1 MSFKQKTWNDR
12 ISEYPTRRTLTDVSD
27 NTTKTVNVARE
38 EGTISQEGD
47 AFSAA
52 NMNDLEGRIADGF
65 STLSQDSL
73 KMSSSNPSSDS
84 IKFGIN
90 ASGQYGYIK
99 QGASE
104 VTPFRNPTGNANPSD
119 VLSGKTFST
128 ASLENARGTM
138 PNRGGHQSSTGV
150 GGGSGS
156 LWAYMPYGYY
166 DNYNNSGNA
175 WIDIT
180 DEQAKTLANNAGVG
194 YNSGYANGYD
204 SGMQVRTGL
213 LAISSSGQ
221 TSSASGTLAPGTY
234 DWYVRSN
241 VEHWTAYKI
250 EADGKV
256 YAEANVYK
264 GDAQNWLG
272 GTFTINHK
280 FNASV
285 YAYAYGSGTHCVAI
299 NRR

>member
-138 PNRGGHQSSTGV
+138 ANRGSHQSSTGV

-156 LWAYMPYGYY
+156 LYAYMPYGYY

-180 DEQAKTLANNAGVG
+180 NDQAKTLANNAGVG
-194 YNSGYANGYD
+194 YNSGYNAGRAVGHSANLRVTVSHTGSGDVECHVYLNNGQIGAWHQNANGVTKD
-204 SGMQVRTGL
+204 AFNRT
-213 LAISSSGQ
+213 I
-221 TSSASGTLAPGTY
+221 
-234 DWYVRSN
+234 
-241 VEHWTAYKI
+241 
-250 EADGKV
+250 
-256 YAEANVYK
+256 
-264 GDAQNWLG
+264 
-272 GTFTINHK
+272 TI
-280 FNASV
+280 
-285 YAYAYGSGTHCVAI
+285 
-299 NRR
+299 

>member
-12 ISEYPTRRTLTDVSD
+12 ISEHPTRRTLTDVSN
-27 NTTKTVNVARE
+27 NTTKTVDVARE

-90 ASGQYGYIK
+90 ARGQYGYIK

-104 VTPFRNPTGNANPSD
+104 VTPFRNPTGNASPSD

-128 ASLENARGTM
+128 ASLENASGTM
-138 PNRGGHQSSTGV
+138 ANNGTNKNAVSV

-156 LWAYMPYGYY
+156 LYAYMPYGYY

-175 WIDIT
+175 RINIT
-180 DEQAKTLANNAGVG
+180 NDQAKTLANNAGVG
-194 YNSGYANGYD
+194 YNAGYAKGNNDGK
-204 SGMQVRTGL
+204 
-213 LAISSSGQ
+213 
-221 TSSASGTLAPGTY
+221 SAS
-234 DWYVRSN
+234 R
-241 VEHWTAYKI
+241 VE
-250 EADGKV
+250 V
-256 YAEANVYK
+256 
-264 GDAQNWLG
+264 
-272 GTFTINHK
+272 
-280 FNASV
+280 S
-285 YAYAYGSGTHCVAI
+285 AYGNIYGQSGDEHAGVTVHLVVKVGGVVVYNNSASEFGSHGPSTKTLTYS
-299 NRR
+299 N